1 MYYYLLYNSSFPFI
15 VENRLFSTILYGSI
29 LYILTHAIL
38 NYCDV
43 SILSI
48 INNYFWITLTLDVIS
63 FTYAIYNSFMN
74 NEYGNGSGN
83 SNGSGSDNGSDNG
96 NNLNV
101 SFNLLKNKINTM
113 LDRKNDLTI
122 TQIPNTNQQIQK
134 SNSNTNSNN
143 FGNNKNKNINNKAQ
157 LQENFN
163 NVSTY
168 NNNNS
173 NSNSNSN
180 KSSQSLDD
188 FDFTDLDDVIQPP
201 SSQPLSQF
209 STPIKNL
216 QANKNN
222 MTMNTNTNMNTNTPV
237 LKASTPINL
246 IRSNTKITEPNV
258 HNQDDN
264 IGGNE
269 SVAGSDV
276 GSIMDLED
284 FENSF

>member
-1 MYYYLLYNSSFPFI
+1 MYYYLLYNSSFSFI

-43 SILSI
+43 SILTI
-48 INNYFWITLTLDVIS
+48 INNYFWTTLTLDVIS
-63 FTYAIYNSFMN
+63 FTYAIYNTFMN
-74 NEYGNGSGN
+74 DDFGNGNSSGN
-83 SNGSGSDNGSDNG
+83 SSDNS
-96 NNLNV
+96 NNSLNV

-122 TQIPNTNQQIQK
+122 THIPNTNQVQQKNHTNQI
-134 SNSNTNSNN
+134 NTNQSQK
-143 FGNNKNKNINNKAQ
+143 NNKVQI
-157 LQENFN
+157 QENFN

-168 NNNNS
+168 NNTNNS
-173 NSNSNSN
+173 NSSNN
-180 KSSQSLDD
+180 PLDD

-201 SSQPLSQF
+201 STQPLAQF
-209 STPIKNL
+209 STPIKQL
-216 QANKNN
+216 QAQKNN
-222 MTMNTNTNMNTNTPV
+222 NNTNNNNSNNNNSNNTNNTNNNM
-237 LKASTPINL
+237 LKASTPISL
-246 IRSNTKITEPNV
+246 IRSNTKISEPII
-258 HNQDDN
+258 QDDS
-264 IGGNE
+264 GLGNE